1 MAVPSLGCFFEIHM
15 NPLWNLGISEF
26 NIFYHLSSAFRLPV
40 ELLKYSGRSWPK
52 QKKEALADPVKHLD
66 VNL

>member
-1 MAVPSLGCFFEIHM
+1 M

-26 NIFYHLSSAFRLPV
+26 NIFYHLSSAFQLPI

-52 QKKEALADPVKHLD
+52 QKKEALGDPVKHLD
-66 VNL
+66 VSL